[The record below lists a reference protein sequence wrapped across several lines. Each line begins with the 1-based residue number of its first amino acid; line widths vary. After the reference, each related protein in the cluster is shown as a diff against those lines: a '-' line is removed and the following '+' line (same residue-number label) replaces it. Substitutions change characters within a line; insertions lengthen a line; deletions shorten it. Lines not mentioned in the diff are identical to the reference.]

1 MRPLRTIANA
11 IADEY
16 KIESPKFKSLDQEN
30 NILNYRTLIRHR
42 FISREY
48 IGVELKVVKELG
60 NITCKALW
68 KNAYVG
74 KTIKLRGHP
83 KAFDTKL

>member
-16 KIESPKFKSLDQEN
+16 KIESPNLKFGPGKEYFYIFN

-42 FISREY
+42 FISRVY
-48 IGVELKVVKELG
+48 RGVELKVVKELG
-60 NITCKALW
+60 NITS
-68 KNAYVG
+68 
-74 KTIKLRGHP
+74 
-83 KAFDTKL
+83 